1 MTADAVLAGRAQI
14 TPGVKGM
21 ASMERQQMNTVY
33 EKERNDENT
42 GESRQIVYRKERG
55 PDLILGL
62 SQPQISKKGAM

>member
-42 GESRQIVYRKERG
+42 GESRQIVY
-55 PDLILGL
+55 
-62 SQPQISKKGAM
+62 